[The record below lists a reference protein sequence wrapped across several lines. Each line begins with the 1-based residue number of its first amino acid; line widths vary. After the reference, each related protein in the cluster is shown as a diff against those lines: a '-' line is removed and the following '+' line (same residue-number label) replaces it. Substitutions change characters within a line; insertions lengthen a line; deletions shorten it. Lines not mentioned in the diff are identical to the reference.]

1 MKKYFLILVSIV
13 GIGSLMAQMPDEINN
28 MFAEKPK
35 GENQAGKKDC
45 DKAAKDEEKAAA
57 DNLDNPMAGIAA
69 TMKVMCSAL
78 EQIAWQPAD
87 ISKLPPKSK
96 GKNIP
101 KDSAVKAMAES
112 WWAGSDDAKYVKV
125 LSAGITDSD
134 WNRLEMSDT
143 PGVASG
149 RAIGGYHTIK
159 AKLADNKEACF
170 FIPSIIKQENLNF
183 PNGLVKP
190 RWSASKFSA
199 QTTGKGQRIP
209 CKAAK

>member
-1 MKKYFLILVSIV
+1 MKKYFPILVSMV

-45 DKAAKDEEKAAA
+45 DKAAKDEQKAAE

-78 EQIAWQPAD
+78 EQIAWQPVD
-87 ISKLPPKSK
+87 IAKLPPKSK

-112 WWAGSDDAKYVKV
+112 WWAGGQEGDYVKV

-143 PGVASG
+143 PGVASA
-149 RAIGGYHTIK
+149 RVIGGYHTIK
-159 AKLADNKEACF
+159 AKLADKKEACF
-170 FIPSIIKQENLNF
+170 FIPSSIKQENLNF

-190 RWSASKFSA
+190 KWGASKFSG